1 MNKKKTEKRNPFS
14 ISITKTGLELLR
26 NLANKKNTSIGK
38 LIEMLAEEKARKLK
52 IESRWTHCMFYLF
65 YFYYYYFSIT
75 EKQLR

>member
-52 IESRWTHCMFYLF
+52 IESR
-65 YFYYYYFSIT
+65 
-75 EKQLR
+75 